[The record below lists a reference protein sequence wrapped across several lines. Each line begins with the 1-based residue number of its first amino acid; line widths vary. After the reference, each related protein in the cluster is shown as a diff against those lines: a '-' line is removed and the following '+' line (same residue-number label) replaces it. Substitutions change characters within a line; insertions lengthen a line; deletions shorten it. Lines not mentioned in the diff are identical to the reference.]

1 MENFDW
7 SAIFAGIAVLLSFLG
22 LIFQRFDICKQNKYQ
37 RDTFELQNQIEI
49 NNRLIDVSAKIIQ
62 LINAKVKLTVRIM
75 EKKVLIKKYEENLKK
90 YEDNPLINT
99 SEFTEEIIKEYDELN
114 ILKNK
119 HSTLRTEYIGTKVT
133 LGILLKAFG
142 EHKLIKES
150 LSNIEASI
158 QNMYKVNCNHEVDE
172 QKKKNA
178 EMIKQENKKINNN
191 ILNYKTEIEEIQ
203 NGILAEINKIKNDGM

>member
-1 MENFDW
+1 MENFNL

-22 LIFQRFDICKQNKYQ
+22 LIFQRFDIRKQNKYQ

-75 EKKVLIKKYEENLKK
+75 EKKVLIKKYEEN
-90 YEDNPLINT
+90 PLSNT
-99 SEFTEEIIKEYDELN
+99 SEFMEEIIKEYDELN

-158 QNMYKVNCNHEVDE
+158 QNMYKVNCNHEADE

-178 EMIKQENKKINNN
+178 EMIEQENKKINNN

>member
-1 MENFDW
+1 MENFDL

-22 LIFQRFDICKQNKYQ
+22 LIFQRFDIRKQNKYQ

-75 EKKVLIKKYEENLKK
+75 EKKVLIKKYEEN
-90 YEDNPLINT
+90 PLSNT
-99 SEFTEEIIKEYDELN
+99 SKFMEEIIKEYDELN
-114 ILKNK
+114 ILKKK

-158 QNMYKVNCNHEVDE
+158 QNMYKVNCNHEADE